1 MEDTIKFLM
10 RGCVD
15 VISKDE
21 LAKKLEKGKPL
32 RVKLG
37 VDPTSSDLHLGHSVV
52 LSQMRRFQDKGHIVD
67 LVIGDFTAGVGDPS
81 GRNSTRPVLSR
92 EEILQNAKTY
102 IDQVFKVLDQSKT
115 EISFNSTWLDP
126 FVQGKDFLT
135 TLSKI
140 TVAQT
145 LEREDFKKR
154 MESGT
159 SISMLEILYSIFQ
172 GMDSVA
178 LNADVE
184 FGGTDQLFNLIMGR
198 NLQKIKGQEPQIV
211 MTVPLLVGLDGVK
224 KMSKSYGNYVGLTD
238 APNEMFGR
246 LMSISDEVMYIYY
259 ELLTS
264 EDMDKVKAMHPLE
277 AKKTLANI
285 IVTRFHS
292 ADAAQKARENFENV
306 FSKKELPDDIKEFK
320 ITSGQ
325 TVSSVLAASGIAAS
339 KNKAFALIDQG
350 SVKIDG
356 EKIEKDGPLDFK
368 AESAVLQAGRRH
380 FLKLIK

>member
-1 MEDTIKFLM
+1 MDDTIQFLT

-15 VISKDE
+15 VINKEE
-21 LAKKLEKGKPL
+21 LAKKLAKGHPL

-37 VDPTSSDLHLGHSVV
+37 VDPTSADLHLGHSVV

-81 GRNSTRPVLSR
+81 GRNAARPVLSR
-92 EEILQNAKTY
+92 DEILKNARTY
-102 IDQVFKVLDQSKT
+102 LDQVFKVLDQSKT
-115 EISFNSTWLDP
+115 KVSYNSSWLDP
-126 FVQGKDFLT
+126 FVQGKDFLL

-154 MESGT
+154 MDAGV
-159 SISMLEILYSIFQ
+159 SISVLEILYSIFQ
-172 GMDSVA
+172 GYDSVA
-178 LNADVE
+178 LKADVE

-198 NLQKIKGQEPQIV
+198 NLQRIKGQEPQIV

-224 KMSKSYGNYVGLTD
+224 KMSKSYGNYVGFND
-238 APNEMFGR
+238 APNEMFGK
-246 LMSISDEVMYIYY
+246 LMSISDEVMLTYY

-264 EDMDKVKAMHPLE
+264 EDMAKIKAAHPLE
-277 AKKTLANI
+277 AKKALAGI
-285 IVTRFHS
+285 IVTRFHG

-320 ITSGQ
+320 ISASQ
-325 TVSSVLAASGIAAS
+325 TVSAVLVAAGIAAS

-350 SVKIDG
+350 SVKLDG
-356 EKIEKDGPLDFK
+356 QKVEKDGPVNF
-368 AESAVLQAGRRH
+368 SAPSAILQAGRRF
-380 FLKLIK
+380 FLKLVK